1 MVSANI
7 TAATSYFSNVV
18 TTTKVSS
25 DSKNSDFSEI
35 MKKSNEQK
43 NTVEDVSKKKF
54 DSNAEEVNDSKE
66 QNRDVDKVDRKS
78 EGEEKIKNTSDEMK
92 NDKDCVGK
100 TEESFDESEVVEAIQ
115 AMQIS
120 LQSINDIKTQIADIL
135 GITEDELSGIL
146 EELKMNVQ
154 NLSDPENI
162 MQLVM
167 KAKGI
172 NDATVLLVDESIVND
187 VNEILGQIEELIE
200 SNQMSE
206 DTVYTESNVTD
217 DNASEMYDAS
227 NKELHTE
234 NITEQE
240 NLSLNIK
247 GDMITEKLDNMS
259 NDTDAYSKKQEGNKD
274 DSLQNLNIG
283 NVNQNNITGNIAEA
297 LVSAGADFEEAKIIS
312 QIIDQINVNAK
323 QNITSMEMQLYPEH
337 LGKVTIQVVAKD
349 GGVTAQIQAEN
360 ENVVKAIEGQISI
373 LRDSLNNQ
381 GVKIDSI
388 EVTIASHGFEQ
399 NLDDSQRENRNG
411 ENNARKIR
419 RNISESFENEEVEEI
434 SESAV
439 METIGNTVSYKA

>member
-439 METIGNTVSYKA
+439 METVGNTVSYKA

>member
-259 NDTDAYSKKQEGNKD
+259 NDTDAHSKKQEGNKD

-439 METIGNTVSYKA
+439 METVGNTVSYKA

>member
-1 MVSANI
+1 
-7 TAATSYFSNVV
+7 
-18 TTTKVSS
+18 
-25 DSKNSDFSEI
+25 
-35 MKKSNEQK
+35 
-43 NTVEDVSKKKF
+43 
-54 DSNAEEVNDSKE
+54 
-66 QNRDVDKVDRKS
+66 
-78 EGEEKIKNTSDEMK
+78 
-92 NDKDCVGK
+92 
-100 TEESFDESEVVEAIQ
+100 
-115 AMQIS
+115 
-120 LQSINDIKTQIADIL
+120 
-135 GITEDELSGIL
+135 
-146 EELKMNVQ
+146 
-154 NLSDPENI
+154 
-162 MQLVM
+162 
-167 KAKGI
+167 
-172 NDATVLLVDESIVND
+172 
-187 VNEILGQIEELIE
+187 
-200 SNQMSE
+200 
-206 DTVYTESNVTD
+206 
-217 DNASEMYDAS
+217 MYDAS

>member
-259 NDTDAYSKKQEGNKD
+259 NDTDAHSKKQEGNKD

-381 GVKIDSI
+381 GIKIDSI

-439 METIGNTVSYKA
+439 METVGNTVSYKA

>member
-259 NDTDAYSKKQEGNKD
+259 NDTDAHSKKQEGNKD

>member
-25 DSKNSDFSEI
+25 DSKSSDFSEI

-54 DSNAEEVNDSKE
+54 ESNAEEVNDSKE
-66 QNRDVDKVDRKS
+66 QNRDVNKTDSKS
-78 EGEEKIKNTSDEMK
+78 EGEEKIKNTSDELK
-92 NDKDCVGK
+92 NDKDCVEK
-100 TEESFDESEVVEAIQ
+100 AEDSFDETEVVEAIQ

-154 NLSDPENI
+154 SLSDPENI

-172 NDATVLLVDESIVND
+172 NDATVLLVDEGVVND
-187 VNEILGQIEELIE
+187 VNEILGQIEELLE

-227 NKELHTE
+227 NKELNTE
-234 NITEQE
+234 EVTEQE

-247 GDMITEKLDNMS
+247 GEMITEKLDNMS
-259 NDTDAYSKKQEGNKD
+259 NNTDAHSKKQEGNKD
-274 DSLQNLNIG
+274 DSLQNMNIG
-283 NVNQNNITGNIAEA
+283 NVNQNSVAGNIVEA
-297 LVSAGADFEEAKIIS
+297 LVGTGADFEEAKIIS

-323 QNITSMEMQLYPEH
+323 QNVTSMEMQLYPEH
-337 LGKVTIQVVAKD
+337 LGKVTIQVIAKD

-360 ENVVKAIEGQISI
+360 ENVVKAIEGQLAI

-399 NLDDSQRENRNG
+399 NLDDSQRENQNG

-419 RNISESFENEEVEEI
+419 RNVSETFENEEVEEI

-439 METIGNTVSYKA
+439 METVGNTVSYKA

>member
-187 VNEILGQIEELIE
+187 VNEILGQIEEVIE

-259 NDTDAYSKKQEGNKD
+259 NDTDAHSKKQEGNKD